1 MRLIERLECPF
12 CKATKFDTIFRVNYS
27 DINLKNFINEYYQSD
42 LLNQVLKN
50 NIYELCDC
58 KICKGIFQKFEPD
71 DNFSIFLYDKIIS
84 SENSLIKKNDFIKK
98 NENKLNQDF
107 LMISKLF
114 SKKLDEI
121 KILEF
126 GCGWGF
132 WSKFMKSKSL
142 NITTCEFSKSRHQY
156 LIENKINNIQNL
168 SEINDKFDL
177 IYSEEV
183 LEHVS
188 SPLNILIK
196 LKGLLN
202 ENGFMFHRFPSSFF
216 FKKKLNSKYIPK
228 KDCAHP
234 LEHINIINRR
244 CFLEM
249 SRITNLEFCNLLK
262 FKDQKISSKIKMLK
276 NDLIFNNV
284 LLKSKVT

>member
-1 MRLIERLECPF
+1 MHLIERLKCPF
-12 CKATKFDTIFRVNYS
+12 CKGTEFKTLYKKNYS
-27 DINLKNFINEYYQSD
+27 DIKLKNFIEEYYQSN
-42 LLNQVLKN
+42 LLNQIIEN
-50 NIYELCDC
+50 NVYELCEC
-58 KICKGIFQKFEPD
+58 NICNGIFQKYEPD
-71 DNFSIFLYDKIIS
+71 DNFSNFLYDKIIS

-114 SKKLDEI
+114 SKRTDEI

-142 NITTCEFSKSRHQY
+142 NITTCEFSKSRHQH

-168 SEINDKFDL
+168 NEINDKFDL

-196 LKGLLN
+196 LKKLLT

-234 LEHINIINRR
+234 LEHLNIINKK

-249 SRITNLEFCNLLK
+249 SRVTNLEFCNLLK
-262 FKDQKISSKIKMLK
+262 FKNQKISSKIKMFK

-284 LLKSKVT
+284 LLKSKVI

>member
-1 MRLIERLECPF
+1 MHLVERLECPF
-12 CKATKFDTIFRVNYS
+12 CRKTKFKNLFKKNFS
-27 DINLKNFINEYYQSD
+27 DIKLKNFIDEYYQSN
-42 LLNQVLKN
+42 LLNQIIKN
-50 NIYELCDC
+50 NFYELCEC
-58 KICKGIFQKFEPD
+58 NACHGIFQKYEPD
-71 DNFSIFLYDKIIS
+71 DNFSNLLYDKIIS
-84 SENSLIKKNDFIKK
+84 SKNSLIKKNDFFKK
-98 NENKLNQDF
+98 NENKLKQDS

-114 SKKLDEI
+114 SKRSDKI

-132 WSKFMKSKSL
+132 WSKFMKSKSF
-142 NITTCEFSKSRHQY
+142 NITTCEFSDTRHQH
-156 LIENKINNIQNL
+156 LVKNKINNIQNL
-168 SEINDKFDL
+168 NEINDKFDL

-196 LKGLLN
+196 LKDLLN
-202 ENGFMFHRFPSSFF
+202 DNGFMFHRFPSSFL
-216 FKKKLNSKYIPK
+216 FKKKLNSKYNPT

-234 LEHINIINRR
+234 LEHLNIINKK

-249 SRITNLEFCNLLK
+249 SRKADLEFCNLLK
-262 FKDQKISSKIKMLK
+262 FKNQKISSKIKMLK

-284 LLKSKVT
+284 LLKTRVY